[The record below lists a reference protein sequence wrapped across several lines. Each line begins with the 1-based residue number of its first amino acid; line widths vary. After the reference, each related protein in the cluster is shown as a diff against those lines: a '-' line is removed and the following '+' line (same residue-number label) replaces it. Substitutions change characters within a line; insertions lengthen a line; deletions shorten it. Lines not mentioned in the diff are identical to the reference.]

1 MGYNYLNADSGFIR
15 NGYGDGASVEILKKK
30 EGEIYDPM
38 GIFDYRS

>member
-1 MGYNYLNADSGFIR
+1 MGYNFLSTDLLRTDMVMGHAWKY
-15 NGYGDGASVEILKKK
+15 LKKK